1 MTGRLAAARELSQR
15 IPSTTLYPKSEAV
28 PMGSYNHMD
37 PNLSPVLRGPDLSAE
52 HAYATALYMEFETF
66 IHGII
71 ALEGW
76 KRVIQKANEYYHTGS
91 HLL

>member
-1 MTGRLAAARELSQR
+1 
-15 IPSTTLYPKSEAV
+15 
-28 PMGSYNHMD
+28 MGSYNHMD
-37 PNLSPVLRGPDLSAE
+37 VENPNLSPVLFPDLSAE

-76 KRVIQKANEYYHTGS
+76 KRVIQKANEYYRTGP
-91 HLL
+91 HLIYVS